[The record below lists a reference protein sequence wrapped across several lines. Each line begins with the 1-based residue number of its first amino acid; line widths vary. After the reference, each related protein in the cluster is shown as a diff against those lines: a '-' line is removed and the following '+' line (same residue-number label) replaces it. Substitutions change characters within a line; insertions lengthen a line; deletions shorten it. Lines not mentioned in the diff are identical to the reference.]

1 MRTTL
6 ERPSVSYIVP
16 EIGEPP
22 LTLRQIFNT
31 SPLSF
36 TPQIT
41 SWQMNP
47 GQMGENGNSE
57 TSQAGYNARNENVIF
72 RGRDQIEAISK
83 HLDAVP
89 LNRVIDGDLIVL
101 SGRPGRR
108 EQWGIVTT
116 SKDGAMYVHHTDSR
130 YWSKTSLAELSES
143 GRLKEAYRAK
153 TYKW

>member
-1 MRTTL
+1 
-6 ERPSVSYIVP
+6 
-16 EIGEPP
+16 
-22 LTLRQIFNT
+22 
-31 SPLSF
+31 
-36 TPQIT
+36 
-41 SWQMNP
+41 MNP
-47 GQMGENGNSE
+47 GQMGENG
-57 TSQAGYNARNENVIF
+57 SQPGYNARNENVIF